1 MAASKLCRVTT
12 GGIQTVSGY
21 DRWHPN
27 QRNKPK
33 TSTTSKGRQGAGEW
47 QVSSELG
54 ANRSRSIT
62 RAGWKQNEEV
72 PEQWLRTPLLPPPLA
87 FIFQGHKDMGSRKM
101 RWERVSA
108 ALRPACLHAPV
119 TLPTGISQHSCNPG
133 HYSFSKMFTR
143 DSSNGQSLQ
152 WATFPR

>member
-1 MAASKLCRVTT
+1 MVWRRGKQSGCIQTVS
-12 GGIQTVSGY
+12 GYNQTVSGY

-101 RWERVSA
+101 RWERVCSPTA
-108 ALRPACLHAPV
+108 SLSSCPCHFTYWNLS
-119 TLPTGISQHSCNPG
+119 TL
-133 HYSFSKMFTR
+133 M
-143 DSSNGQSLQ
+143 
-152 WATFPR
+152 